1 MAYQRKREAPRT
13 PGEDGVP
20 AAQEDD
26 EVPAAIEPHAPDRAG
41 GETPAAPAG
50 ARPAG
55 ARRPRPRILTS
66 LEVPQFRWLF
76 ASNTTF
82 FLAMGGQ
89 QVLRSWLV
97 FQITGSELAL
107 GWVSALVA
115 IPMLVI
121 APIGGAIADRFD
133 RRVVVAAGQLI
144 VVLGEITVLALL
156 LAGRLE
162 YWHLLVM
169 AGLMGTAFPF
179 IMPARQ
185 AIVANVVGRA
195 RMSNAMA
202 LNMAAVNTTR
212 VIGPAVA
219 GFAIGAIGV
228 GRAYAVNVAL
238 YVMALTFLAGLRSAP
253 PARGPNR
260 GTMRQSMNEGLRY
273 ILHDRLV
280 LVLLFFG
287 LVPMFLVMPFQN
299 LLVVFT
305 EQVWRVGPEGLGILS
320 AAAGAGGLVG
330 AVLVA
335 WRTESKG
342 RLRSMMMAA
351 FAFGSF
357 LFLFAISPWY
367 LLALP
372 LVFLANVFA
381 NYYSALNNI
390 AIQMMVPDAVRGR
403 VSSFLMMSFSLPLLG
418 TLPVAA
424 VAELIGAPA
433 AVAGASVIAVAVA
446 VGFYL
451 ASPSLRGMDE
461 RMRRAMVE

>member
-1 MAYQRKREAPRT
+1 MTYGGDTEAAT
-13 PGEDGVP
+13 PEPVHNGESTD
-20 AAQEDD
+20 
-26 EVPAAIEPHAPDRAG
+26 
-41 GETPAAPAG
+41 AAPL
-50 ARPAG
+50 RPTASG
-55 ARRPRPRILTS
+55 RSGGSALLAP
-66 LEVPQFRWLF
+66 LEAPQFRWIF
-76 ASNTTF
+76 ASNTSF

-97 FQITGSELAL
+97 FQITRSELAL

-115 IPMLVI
+115 LPMLLV

-133 RRVVVAAGQLI
+133 RRNVVACGQLI
-144 VVLGEITVLALL
+144 VVLGEIAVLTLL
-156 LAGRLE
+156 LLGRLR

-169 AGLMGTAFPF
+169 SGLMGTSFPF

-195 RMSNAMA
+195 RMSSAMA

-228 GRAYAVNVAL
+228 GPAYAFNVAL
-238 YVMALTFLAGLRSAP
+238 YVTALACLFRLDPAP
-253 PARGPNR
+253 PIR
-260 GTMRQSMNEGLRY
+260 GTERGSMAQSMNEGLRY

-305 EQVWRVGPEGLGILS
+305 ERIWRVGPEGLGVLS
-320 AAAGAGGLVG
+320 AAAGAGGLIG

-335 WRTESKG
+335 WRGDGRG
-342 RLRSMMMAA
+342 RLRSMLHAS
-351 FAFGSF
+351 FGFGAF
-357 LFLFAISPWY
+357 LFLFALSPWY
-367 LLALP
+367 LSAVP
-372 LVFLANVFA
+372 LVLLANVCA

-390 AIQMMVPDAVRGR
+390 AIQMLVPDEVRGR

-418 TLPVAA
+418 TLPVSAA
-424 VAELIGAPA
+424 AELLGAPA
-433 AVAGASVIAVAVA
+433 AVASASVIAVLVA

-451 ASPSLRGMDE
+451 ASPSLRSMDE
-461 RMRRAMVE
+461 RLRRAMME

>member
-1 MAYQRKREAPRT
+1 MAY
-13 PGEDGVP
+13 
-20 AAQEDD
+20 D
-26 EVPAAIEPHAPDRAG
+26 EGGRA
-41 GETPAAPAG
+41 
-50 ARPAG
+50 
-55 ARRPRPRILTS
+55 RPRIFTA
-66 LEVPQFRWLF
+66 LEIPQYRWLF

-107 GWVSALVA
+107 GWTSALVA
-115 IPMLVI
+115 LPMLLV
-121 APIGGAIADRFD
+121 APIGGALADRFD
-133 RRVVVAAGQLI
+133 RRNVVAAGQLI
-144 VVLGEITVLALL
+144 VVLGELTVLALL
-156 LAGRLE
+156 LADRLR

-169 AGLMGTAFPF
+169 AALMGTSFPF

-185 AIVANVVGRA
+185 AIIANVVGRA

-212 VIGPAVA
+212 VVGPAVA

-228 GRAYAVNVAL
+228 ARAYTVNVVL
-238 YVMALTFLAGLRSAP
+238 YVLALACIRGVHSAP
-253 PARGPNR
+253 AARGSGD
-260 GTMRQSMNEGLRY
+260 GTMAQSMNEGVHY
-273 ILHDRLV
+273 IRRDRLV

-305 EQVWRVGPEGLGILS
+305 ENVWRVGPEGLGIVS
-320 AAAGAGGLVG
+320 AAAGAGGMVG

-335 WRTESKG
+335 WRTETKG
-342 RLRSMMMAA
+342 RLRSMMLAA
-351 FAFGSF
+351 FAFGLF
-357 LFLFAISPWY
+357 LFLFALSPWY

-372 LVFLANVFA
+372 LVFMANVFA

-390 AIQMMVPDAVRGR
+390 AIQMLVPDEVRGR

-418 TLPVAA
+418 TLPVSAA
-424 VAELIGAPA
+424 AELYGAPA
-433 AVAGASVIAVAVA
+433 AVAGASVIAVLVA

-451 ASPSLRGMDE
+451 MSPSLRGMDE
-461 RMRRAMVE
+461 RLRRAMLE